1 MNSESQHELDWLAF
15 QYALDELSP
24 RDRAAFEVRLEDDQN
39 AREAVARAVELSL
52 ATCAAYREDA
62 VVLAARE
69 RMLGKSSRGW
79 WSVGVAACA
88 LFALIAVSQ
97 LTRNAG
103 ERLARTTPKS
113 NGDQLAIAWS
123 QTRAALPTSAVLGE
137 DLDTLDDD
145 FAIRG
150 DDDTLVALPSWMIAA
165 VAEVDMNSGMNN
177 GMDMT
182 SPEQGDKSTTI
193 E

>member
-1 MNSESQHELDWLAF
+1 MNSQSQHELEWLAF
-15 QYALDELSP
+15 QYAIDELSP
-24 RDRAAFEVRLEDDQN
+24 DDRAAFEIRLESDQH

-69 RMLGKSSRGW
+69 RMLGKTSRGW
-79 WSVGVAACA
+79 WSVAAAACA
-88 LFALIAVSQ
+88 LCALITVSQ

-103 ERLARTTPKS
+103 ERLARTTPKPS
-113 NGDQLAIAWS
+113 GEQLAIAWS
-123 QTRAALPTSAVLGE
+123 EARTALPTSAVLGE
-137 DLDTLDDD
+137 DLDSLEDD
-145 FAIRG
+145 FTIRG

-165 VAEVDMNSGMNN
+165 VAEVDSSGGLDN

-182 SPEQGDKSTTI
+182 SPEQGSNGTTI